1 MLLNMK
7 HKKKLQLLNKI
18 NKKQDTLLYLAF
30 LFYEINDKKRKNKD
44 LLILYKSIC

>member
-30 LFYEINDKKRKNKD
+30 LYEINFYEINYKKEKYRFID
-44 LLILYKSIC
+44 TL